1 MLKNYVKIA
10 FRSLLKNKVYA
21 FLNIFGLT
29 IGITCSFLIYLYV
42 QDELTYD
49 GQHTNADNI
58 YRVACE
64 YYLPNDAGTEKWAVM
79 SDWVG
84 QFFVKDY
91 PEILEAV
98 RFRKN
103 QNVVVEKPESVQ
115 KYYEDI
121 VFGDSN
127 VFKVFNFPL
136 DIGDE
141 NSALKE
147 PYTAV
152 ISRATAEKYFGS
164 SDPIGKMLKLPDYD
178 LQLTIS
184 GVLADIP
191 SNSHLR
197 FNFLVSYETLRVTNR
212 TAQNNWWNFN
222 THTYL
227 HVAPGVDPIALENK
241 IKRISS
247 NYILDQEESSGYKQE
262 YYLTP
267 LRDIHLKSHFRSEF
281 SPGGNLNNVRIFS
294 IVGLF
299 ILLIACINFMN
310 LATAR
315 SVKRAKEVGVR
326 KVVGAVKKH
335 LIIQFLN
342 ESLFMALL
350 AMVLSVGLI
359 LLFLPTLN
367 AFTEKQMAFNLI
379 EEPQP
384 ALILLSI
391 SVVVGLLAG
400 SYPALVL
407 SSFKPVETLKGSFQ
421 TSSRGALL
429 RKGLVVTQF
438 VISIALIISTL
449 VVFQQLNYM
458 RNLELG
464 FEKDRMIYIPTRFGA
479 GMAEKFKV
487 LQDELN
493 QFSEVKGASLSSNV
507 PGVELGNNVVRLGW
521 DESADWSDM
530 RFLAVDH
537 DFVELYGLKMAAGRD
552 FDKQYPSDELEG
564 FVLNESGVQRLG
576 FASNEEAIGTQL
588 AWQNRQGKVIGVV
601 KDFYFMSVQNQVE
614 PFIMVMLSNRTPGYL
629 SVNVETANFNSV
641 IDRIKTS
648 YTEVMPNRIFE
659 YYFLDQDFDE
669 QYRAEAKFSQTFS
682 AFSVIA
688 ILVACLGLYGLA
700 AYTAEQKVKEIGVRK
715 VLGASVGGIVVL
727 LSNDFLKLIAISFVL
742 AAPAAYY
749 AMDTWLKGFAER
761 IGIGADVFIL
771 GIGLAIAITMLTVSY
786 QSIKAARANPIKSL
800 RYE

>member
-42 QDELTYD
+42 NDELTYD
-49 GQHTNADNI
+49 SQHTNADNI

-115 KYYEDI
+115 KYYENI

-152 ISRATAEKYFGS
+152 ISKATAEKYFGS
-164 SDPIGKMLKLPDYD
+164 SDPIGQVLKLPDYD

-197 FNFLVSYETLRVTNR
+197 FDFLVSYETLRVTNR

-222 THTYL
+222 TYTYL
-227 HVAPGVDPIALENK
+227 RMAPGINPIELESK
-241 IKRISS
+241 IKRISA

-281 SPGGNLNNVRIFS
+281 SSGGNLNNVRIFS
-294 IVGLF
+294 IVGIF

-335 LIIQFLN
+335 LVVQFLN
-342 ESLFMALL
+342 ESIFMSLL
-350 AMVLSVGLI
+350 AMALSVGLI
-359 LLFLPTLN
+359 LLILPTLN
-367 AFTEKQMAFNLI
+367 AFTEKQMVFNPI
-379 EEPQP
+379 EDPQP
-384 ALILLSI
+384 ALILLAI
-391 SVVVGLLAG
+391 SLVVGILAG

-479 GMAEKFKV
+479 GTAEKFKV
-487 LQDELN
+487 LKDELN
-493 QFSEVKGASLSSNV
+493 QFSEVKGVSLSSNV
-507 PGVELGNNVVRLGW
+507 PGVELNNNVVRLGW
-521 DESADWSDM
+521 DQSADWSDM

-537 DFVELYGLKMAAGRD
+537 DFVELYGLQMAAGRD

-576 FASNEEAIGTQL
+576 FASNEEAIGAQL

-614 PFIMVMLSNRTPGYL
+614 PFIMVMLSTRTPGYL

-641 IDRIKTS
+641 IDRIKSS
-648 YTEVMPNRIFE
+648 YAEVMPNRIFE
-659 YYFLDQDFDE
+659 YYFLDQDFDK

-682 AFSVIA
+682 TFSVIA

-742 AAPAAYY
+742 AAPAAYF
-749 AMDTWLKGFAER
+749 AMDIWLKGFAER

>member
-29 IGITCSFLIYLYV
+29 IGITCSFLIYLFV
-42 QDELTYD
+42 NDELTYD
-49 GQHTNADNI
+49 GQHVNADNI

-103 QNVVVEKPESVQ
+103 QNVVVEKPESVH
-115 KYYEDI
+115 KYYENI

-127 VFKVFNFPL
+127 TFQVFNFPL
-136 DIGDE
+136 EIGDE
-141 NSALKE
+141 NSALSQ

-152 ISRATAEKYFGS
+152 ISKKTAEKYFGAT
-164 SDPIGKMLKLPDYD
+164 DPIGQVLRLPDFD

-191 SNSHLR
+191 SNSHLK
-197 FNFLVSYETLRVTNR
+197 FDFLISYETLRVTNR

-227 HVAPGVDPIALENK
+227 KVAPGVDPVLLENK
-241 IKRISS
+241 IKRISAE
-247 NYILDQEESSGYKQE
+247 YILDQEEGSGYKQE

-267 LRDIHLKSHFRSEF
+267 LRDIHLKSHYRSEF
-281 SPGGNLNNVRIFS
+281 STGGNLNNVRIFS
-294 IVGLF
+294 IVGVF

-335 LIIQFLN
+335 LILQFLN
-342 ESLFMALL
+342 ESIFMALL
-350 AMVLSVGLI
+350 AMALSVGLI
-359 LLFLPTLN
+359 LVLLPTLN
-367 AFTEKQMAFNLI
+367 AFTEKEMVFNPI
-379 EEPQP
+379 YNPQP
-384 ALILLSI
+384 ALILLGISI
-391 SVVVGLLAG
+391 VVGVLAG

-421 TSSRGALL
+421 TSSKGSLL
-429 RKGLVVTQF
+429 RKGLVVIQF

-479 GMAEKFKV
+479 GTAEKFRV
-487 LQDELN
+487 LKDELN
-493 QFSEVKGASLSSNV
+493 QFSEVKGVSLSSNV
-507 PGVELGNNVVRLGW
+507 PGVELNNNVVRLGW
-521 DESADWSDM
+521 DQSANWSDM

-537 DFVELYGLKMAAGRD
+537 DFVELYGLEMAAGRD
-552 FDKQYPSDELEG
+552 FDKTYPSDELEG

-576 FASNEEAIGTQL
+576 FASNEEAIGEQL

-614 PFIMVMLSNRTPGYL
+614 PFIMVMLSDRTPGYL

-648 YTEVMPNRIFE
+648 YAEVMPNRIFE
-659 YYFLDQDFDE
+659 FYFLDQDFDE

-700 AYTAEQKVKEIGVRK
+700 TYTAEQKIKEIGVRK
-715 VLGASVGGIVVL
+715 VLGASVGGIVAL
-727 LSNDFLKLIAISFVL
+727 LSNDFLKLIAISFIV
-742 AAPAAYY
+742 AAPTAYF
-749 AMDTWLKGFAER
+749 AMDSWLKGFAER
-761 IGIGADVFIL
+761 IGIGANVFIL
-771 GIGLAIAITMLTVSY
+771 GIGLTIVITMLTVSY
-786 QSIKAARANPIKSL
+786 QSIRAARANPIQSL
-800 RYE
+800 RHE

>member
-49 GQHTNADNI
+49 GQHVNADNI

-115 KYYEDI
+115 KYYENI

-141 NSALKE
+141 SSALKE

-152 ISRATAEKYFGS
+152 ISKATAEKYFGS
-164 SDPIGKMLKLPDYD
+164 LDPIGQVLKLPDYD
-178 LQLTIS
+178 LQLTVT
-184 GVLADIP
+184 GVLANIP
-191 SNSHLR
+191 SNSHLK
-197 FNFLVSYETLRVTNR
+197 FDFLVSYETLRVTNR

-227 HVAPGVDPIALENK
+227 RVAPGVDPVELENK
-241 IKRISS
+241 IKRISAE
-247 NYILDQEESSGYKQE
+247 YILDQEEGSGYKQE

-281 SPGGNLNNVRIFS
+281 SSGGNLNNVRIFS

-335 LIIQFLN
+335 LVVQFLN
-342 ESLFMALL
+342 ESIFMALL
-350 AMVLSVGLI
+350 AMALSVGMI

-367 AFTEKQMAFNLI
+367 AFTEKQMVFNPI
-379 EEPQP
+379 EDPQL
-384 ALILLSI
+384 ALILLAISI
-391 SVVVGLLAG
+391 VVGVLAG

-479 GMAEKFKV
+479 GTAEKFKV
-487 LQDELN
+487 LKDELN

-521 DESADWSDM
+521 DQSADWSDM
-530 RFLAVDH
+530 RFIAVDH

-576 FASNEEAIGTQL
+576 FASNEEAIGAQL

-614 PFIMVMLSNRTPGYL
+614 PFIMVMLSTRTPGYL

-641 IDRIKTS
+641 IDRIKSS

-742 AAPAAYY
+742 AAPAAYF